1 MNPTKPCSN
10 ATDRTHSRLSVCN
23 AHNIQQLSYYIR
35 KNKSFTPHSTQILEI
50 YSQPISWLVM
60 KEQNLTIKA
69 SNNFLK
75 IKKHL
80 NTKTKW
86 STPKT
91 QKMLNLKNKT
101 VHLKLNEQSTV
112 RTAQIRVH
120 ITVHNCSA
128 YNTAQT
134 SSDIFPLI
142 LQAITINGQTLSTK
156 KERKWSMTTK
166 QW

>member
-1 MNPTKPCSN
+1 MQALMNPTKPCSN
-10 ATDRTHSRLSVCN
+10 ATDRTPSRLSVCN

-35 KNKSFTPHSTQILEI
+35 KNKSFMPHSTQILEI

-60 KEQNLTIKA
+60 KELNLTIKA

-91 QKMLNLKNKT
+91 QKNAKPKKQNGTPKT
-101 VHLKLNEQSTV
+101 KRTV
-112 RTAQIRVH
+112 NCK
-120 ITVHNCSA
+120 NCS
-128 YNTAQT
+128 NTCTYHCPQ
-134 SSDIFPLI
+134 L
-142 LQAITINGQTLSTK
+142 
-156 KERKWSMTTK
+156 
-166 QW
+166 